1 MMLGDVRAKI
11 TTLVALL
18 ENNIIT
24 SRIFRK
30 IYKKKVEIYN
40 FMFTKLT
47 AIYLLDI
54 QIAATLWLMILHLW
68 RTLTSLCNV

>member
-1 MMLGDVRAKI
+1 MLGDVRAKI
-11 TTLVALL
+11 TTLVTLL
-18 ENNIIT
+18 ENNIII

-30 IYKKKVEIYN
+30 ICKKNAEIYN

-54 QIAATLWLMILHLW
+54 QIVATLCLMRPHLW
-68 RTLTSLCNV
+68 RTLTSL